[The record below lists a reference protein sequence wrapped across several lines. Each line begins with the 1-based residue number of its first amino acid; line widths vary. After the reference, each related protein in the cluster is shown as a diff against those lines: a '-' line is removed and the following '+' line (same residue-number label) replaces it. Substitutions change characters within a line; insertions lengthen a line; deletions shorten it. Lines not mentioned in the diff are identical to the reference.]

1 MQKISNAKT
10 ISAYLLAT
18 LLITIS
24 ATNFA
29 FANPTSTPSTN
40 SKGKSSTNP
49 VADNQKKKKGS
60 DTNATNSS
68 NTQTNIDI
76 CQPTSIRAH
85 RAISVPTPKIKAT
98 YAVKTLT
105 LTTNCG
111 DIVIEADGTKA
122 PVTVQV
128 LTSLANNKFFDQTL
142 CHRLEATNPFI
153 LQCGDPTGSGMGGP
167 PFTYDD
173 ENKPATKPN
182 NYPAGTVA
190 MANAGLN
197 SQGRGTNGSQFFIV
211 YQDSSLNGDY
221 TIWGRVTKG
230 LDIVKQ
236 VAAAGVNNC
245 DPLCKPNQ
253 KIAII
258 AARVK

>member
-1 MQKISNAKT
+1 MSKVVMSKLISF
-10 ISAYLLAT
+10 LLSTT
-18 LLITIS
+18 LLTVLNTS
-24 ATNFA
+24 LTLNN
-29 FANPTSTPSTN
+29 ANAADKSG
-40 SKGKSSTNP
+40 SKN
-49 VADNQKKKKGS
+49 VADDNSKKKKVT
-60 DTNATNSS
+60 DTSSKNISICETTN
-68 NTQTNIDI
+68 
-76 CQPTSIRAH
+76 IRAH
-85 RAISVPTPKIKAT
+85 RAIQVPTPKIKPT
-98 YAVKTLT
+98 FSTKTFT
-105 LTTNCG
+105 LNTNCG

-128 LTSLANNKFFDQTL
+128 LASLANNRFFDQTL
-142 CHRLEATNPFI
+142 CHRLEASNPFI

-190 MANAGLN
+190 MANAGLD

-211 YQDSSLNGDY
+211 YQDSSLDGNY

-230 LDIVKQ
+230 LEIVKQ
-236 VAAAGVNNC
+236 VAAAGVNSC

-258 AARVK
+258 SARVK

>member
-1 MQKISNAKT
+1 MFKAATSKT
-10 ISAYLLAT
+10 ILLCLAAT
-18 LLITIS
+18 LMTPIS
-24 ATNFA
+24 AFSLFVSIDSANAADKSGSKNVAVENSKKKKTSETN
-29 FANPTSTPSTN
+29 STDSTN
-40 SKGKSSTNP
+40 S
-49 VADNQKKKKGS
+49 
-60 DTNATNSS
+60 
-68 NTQTNIDI
+68 TNIAI
-76 CQPTSIRAH
+76 CAPTNIRAH
-85 RAISVPTPKIKAT
+85 RALQVPTPKIKPT
-98 YAVKTLT
+98 FTTKTFT
-105 LTTNCG
+105 LNTNCG

-128 LTSLANNKFFDQTL
+128 LASLVNNRFFDQTL

-173 ENKPATKPN
+173 ENKPVTKPN

-190 MANAGLN
+190 MANAGLD

-211 YQDSSLNGDY
+211 YQDSSLDGNY

-258 AARVK
+258 SARVK

>member
-1 MQKISNAKT
+1 MSKVVMSKLISF
-10 ISAYLLAT
+10 LLSTT
-18 LLITIS
+18 LLTVLNTS
-24 ATNFA
+24 LTLNN
-29 FANPTSTPSTN
+29 ANAADKSG
-40 SKGKSSTNP
+40 SKN
-49 VADNQKKKKGS
+49 VADDNSKKKKVT
-60 DTNATNSS
+60 DTSSKNISICETTN
-68 NTQTNIDI
+68 
-76 CQPTSIRAH
+76 IRAH
-85 RAISVPTPKIKAT
+85 RAIQVPTPKIKPT
-98 YAVKTLT
+98 FSTKTFT
-105 LTTNCG
+105 LNTNCG

-128 LTSLANNKFFDQTL
+128 LASLANNRFFDQTL
-142 CHRLEATNPFI
+142 CHRLEASNPFI

-190 MANAGLN
+190 MANAGLD

-211 YQDSSLNGDY
+211 YQDSSLDGNY

-236 VAAAGVNNC
+236 VAAAGVNSC

-258 AARVK
+258 SARVK

>member
-1 MQKISNAKT
+1 MSKVVMSKLISF
-10 ISAYLLAT
+10 LLSTT
-18 LLITIS
+18 LLTVLNTSLTLNS
-24 ATNFA
+24 ANA
-29 FANPTSTPSTN
+29 ADKSGSKNVAVDN
-40 SKGKSSTNP
+40 S
-49 VADNQKKKKGS
+49 KKKKVT
-60 DTNATNSS
+60 DTSSKNISICETTN
-68 NTQTNIDI
+68 
-76 CQPTSIRAH
+76 IRAH
-85 RAISVPTPKIKAT
+85 RAIQVPTPKIKPT
-98 YAVKTLT
+98 FSTKTFT
-105 LTTNCG
+105 LNTNCG
-111 DIVIEADGTKA
+111 DIVIEADGAKA

-128 LTSLANNKFFDQTL
+128 LASLANNRFFDQTL
-142 CHRLEATNPFI
+142 CHRLEASNPFI

-190 MANAGLN
+190 MANAGLD

-211 YQDSSLNGDY
+211 YQDSSLDGNY

-236 VAAAGVNNC
+236 VAAAGVNSC

-258 AARVK
+258 SARVK

>member
-1 MQKISNAKT
+1 MSKVVMSKLISF
-10 ISAYLLAT
+10 LLSTT
-18 LLITIS
+18 LLTVLNTSLIL
-24 ATNFA
+24 NN
-29 FANPTSTPSTN
+29 ANAADKSGSKNVAVDN
-40 SKGKSSTNP
+40 S
-49 VADNQKKKKGS
+49 KKKKVT
-60 DTNATNSS
+60 DTSSKNISICETTN
-68 NTQTNIDI
+68 
-76 CQPTSIRAH
+76 IRAH
-85 RAISVPTPKIKAT
+85 RAIQVPTPKIKPT
-98 YAVKTLT
+98 FSTKTFT
-105 LTTNCG
+105 LNTNCG

-128 LTSLANNKFFDQTL
+128 LASLANNRFFDQTL
-142 CHRLEATNPFI
+142 CHRLEASNPFI

-190 MANAGLN
+190 MANAGLD

-211 YQDSSLNGDY
+211 YQDSSLDGNY

-236 VAAAGVNNC
+236 VAAAGVNSC

-258 AARVK
+258 SARVK

>member
-1 MQKISNAKT
+1 MSKVVMSKLILF
-10 ISAYLLAT
+10 LLSTT
-18 LLITIS
+18 LLTVLNTS
-24 ATNFA
+24 LTLNN
-29 FANPTSTPSTN
+29 ANAADKSGSKNVAVDN
-40 SKGKSSTNP
+40 S
-49 VADNQKKKKGS
+49 KKKKVT
-60 DTNATNSS
+60 DTSSKNISICESTNV
-68 NTQTNIDI
+68 
-76 CQPTSIRAH
+76 RAH
-85 RAISVPTPKIKAT
+85 RAIQVPTPKIKPT
-98 YAVKTLT
+98 FSTKTFT
-105 LTTNCG
+105 LNTNCG

-128 LTSLANNKFFDQTL
+128 LASLANNRFFDQTL
-142 CHRLEATNPFI
+142 CHRLEASNPFI

-190 MANAGLN
+190 MANAGLD

-211 YQDSSLNGDY
+211 YQDSSLDGNY

-236 VAAAGVNNC
+236 VAAAGVNSC

-258 AARVK
+258 SARVK